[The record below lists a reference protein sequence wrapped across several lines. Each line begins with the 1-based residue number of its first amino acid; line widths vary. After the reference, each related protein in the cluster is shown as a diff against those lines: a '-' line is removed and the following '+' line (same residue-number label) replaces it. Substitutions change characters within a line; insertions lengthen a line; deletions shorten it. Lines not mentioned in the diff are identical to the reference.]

1 MLEQSSKGVNYM
13 LSVRQALQEL
23 GKSSVRQAMESTG
36 VKDPSVRRQLPRAL
50 SKQAILRFHT
60 ETLGILVVG
69 SPVGSILDAANGA
82 HEQRFEF
89 GSIIKPLN
97 NPPAVA
103 ARYLATIDIAAIRCF
118 GTEDPGGG
126 DEPYLVAAVYG
137 IDPFVKEHAIQT
149 SEIHFTKDDESI
161 GAGAVF
167 ALGHQLT
174 STPIFIP
181 GDGNIQVNISLWDE
195 EVARPSA
202 LRDKWTGTVT
212 AAILT
217 GLTLLNPAVGGGAAA
232 LETAKGVVSDASRQL
247 INIVGDFLGIADD
260 HIATHEFPITAD
272 FLKRLI
278 ANGAGMP
285 RTSPSI
291 PGIKYNF
298 PELPETEDPAGHS
311 WLFEGGGGSYRIFL
325 SVRATEVTLSPSP

>member
-1 MLEQSSKGVNYM
+1 M
-13 LSVRQALQEL
+13 LSLRQALQEL
-23 GKSSVRQAMESTG
+23 GKSSIREAVESTG
-36 VKDPSVRRQLPRAL
+36 VKDPSVRRQIPRAL
-50 SKQAILRFHT
+50 SKQAILRFHA
-60 ETLGILVVG
+60 ETLGVLIVG
-69 SPVGSILDAANGA
+69 SPVGTILDAANGA

-89 GSIIKPLN
+89 GSILKPLG
-97 NPPAVA
+97 NPPVVA
-103 ARYLATIDIAAIRCF
+103 ARYVATIDIAAIRCF
-118 GTEDPGGG
+118 GTEDPSGG

-137 IDPFVKEHAIQT
+137 IDPFVKERAIQT
-149 SEIHFTKDDESI
+149 NEIHFTTDDTESI
-161 GAGAVF
+161 REGAVF

-174 STPIFIP
+174 PAPIFIP

-195 EVARPSA
+195 EVAQPSA

-212 AAILT
+212 AAILA
-217 GLTLLNPAVGGGAAA
+217 GLTLLNPVVGGGAAA

-247 INIVGDFLGIADD
+247 INVVGEFVGIADD

-278 ANGAGMP
+278 AHGEGMP

-298 PELPETEDPAGHS
+298 PELPETQDQAGHS

-325 SVRATEVTLSPSP
+325 SVRAAEVTFSPSP